1 MKLRL
6 FTAIAFI
13 AMAMISCTEDTDT
26 IGSSITNDTDRLLF
40 STGVYNATSRSI
52 LADSVYSHNSDCY
65 FGMVKDPETN
75 TYVKSDI
82 MAQFNMIEGFS
93 LPSEDK
99 MLSKIDGEVVAD
111 SCCISLFVKYSKSY
125 GDTLNAM
132 KMRVSELNAP
142 IDDKYTHYS
151 NFDLK
156 KNGYI
161 RNDGLKINKMFTV
174 RDLKL
179 SDGNLYSLQH
189 NIPYQG
195 TSSDSGYYDRI
206 LIPMNVPYTAK
217 DGRTYNNYGTY
228 VMRTYYEHPEY
239 FTNSYRFVHNVC
251 PGFNFEI
258 TDGLG
263 VMANIMEIDIQMFY
277 NFITPTD
284 TTAYTSVYLSSTP
297 EVLQTA
303 HIVNDRKAL
312 EDLVNDN
319 SCTYLKSPAGI
330 FTEVTLPVDEISQ
343 AHVNDSL
350 LSVSIS
356 FSRQNSNVETSNP
369 ISTPSSILMVH
380 KDSLYSFFENKTM
393 YDYKSSFYA
402 ALSSTN
408 NYSFNSIGNII
419 TLMAQQ
425 KAEGLKSDPDWVAKH
440 PDWNKVVLVPV
451 STTVKYSSDYYGNT
465 TSTVSAVGNQ
475 LGLSSTKLV
484 GGPNSPIEVKV
495 IYAKFND

>member
-1 MKLRL
+1 L
-6 FTAIAFI
+6 FTAIAVI

-26 IGSSITNDTDRLLF
+26 IGSSITNDTDRLIF
-40 STGVYNATSRSI
+40 STGVYNATSKSI
-52 LADSVYSHNSDCY
+52 LADSIYSHNSDCY
-65 FGMVKDPETN
+65 FGMVKDPETKS
-75 TYVKSDI
+75 YVKSDL

-99 MLSKIDGEVVAD
+99 MLSKIDGKVVAD
-111 SCCISLFVKYSKSY
+111 SCYISLFVRYAKSY
-125 GDTLNAM
+125 GDTLSAM

-156 KNGYI
+156 ENGYI
-161 RNDGLKINKMFTV
+161 RNDGLKINKMFSV

-179 SDGNLYSLQH
+179 SDGDLWSLQH

-206 LIPMNVPYTAK
+206 LIPMNIPYTAK

-228 VMRTYYEHPEY
+228 VMRSYYEHPEY

-263 VMANIMEIDIQMFY
+263 VMANIMEIHIQMFY
-277 NFITPTD
+277 SFITPSD
-284 TTAYTSVYLSSTP
+284 TTAYSSVYLASTP
-297 EVLQTA
+297 EVLKTA
-303 HIVNDRKAL
+303 HIVNDRAAL
-312 EDLVNDN
+312 EQLINDN

-343 AHVNDSL
+343 AHANDSL
-350 LSVSIS
+350 LSVSVN
-356 FSRQNSNVETSNP
+356 FMRQNSDVNSTNQLN
-369 ISTPSSILMVH
+369 TPSNILMVH

-393 YDYKSSFYA
+393 YDYKSSFFA
-402 ALSSTN
+402 SLSSTN
-408 NYSFNSIGNII
+408 SYSFTNIGNMI

-425 KAEGLKSDPDWVAKH
+425 KADGLKSDPNWVAKH
-440 PDWNKVVLVPV
+440 PDWNKVVLVPI

-475 LGLSSTKLV
+475 MGLSSTKLI
-484 GGPNSPIEVKV
+484 GGANTPIEVKV

>member
-156 KNGYI
+156 KKGYI

-217 DGRTYNNYGTY
+217 DGRSYNNYGTY

-277 NFITPTD
+277 SFITPAD
-284 TTAYTSVYLSSTP
+284 TTAYSSVYLSSTP

-350 LSVSIS
+350 LSVSVS

-369 ISTPSSILMVH
+369 ISIPSSILMVH

-408 NYSFNSIGNII
+408 TYSFNSIGNII
-419 TLMAQQ
+419 TLMARQ

-440 PDWNKVVLVPV
+440 PNWNKVVLVPV

>member
-1 MKLRL
+1 
-6 FTAIAFI
+6 
-13 AMAMISCTEDTDT
+13 MAMISCTEDTDT

-277 NFITPTD
+277 SFITPTD

-303 HIVNDRKAL
+303 HIVNDRTAL

-350 LSVSIS
+350 LSVSVS

-419 TLMAQQ
+419 TLMARQ

>member
-6 FTAIAFI
+6 LTAIAVT
-13 AMAMISCTEDTDT
+13 AMALNSCTEDTES
-26 IGSSITNDTDRLLF
+26 IGSSITNDTDRLIF
-40 STGVYNATSRSI
+40 STGAYKATSRSI

-65 FGMVKDPETN
+65 FGMVKDPETQ
-75 TYVKSDI
+75 TYVKSDL

-99 MLSKIDGEVVAD
+99 MLSKIDGKVVAD
-111 SCCISLFVKYSKSY
+111 SCNISLFVKYSKSY
-125 GDTLNAM
+125 GDTLSAM

-142 IDDKYTHYS
+142 IDEKYTHYS

-179 SDGNLYSLQH
+179 SDSQLWSLQH

-206 LIPMNVPYTAK
+206 LVPMNIPYTAK

-263 VMANIMEIDIQMFY
+263 VMANIMEIHIQMFY
-277 NFITPTD
+277 KFITPSD
-284 TTAYTSVYLSSTP
+284 TTAYTSIYLSSTP
-297 EVLQTA
+297 EVLKTA
-303 HIVNDRKAL
+303 HIVNDRTAL
-312 EDLVNDN
+312 EQLISDN

-343 AHVNDSL
+343 AHANDSL
-350 LSVSIS
+350 LSVSVNFMRKHS
-356 FSRQNSNVETSNP
+356 EESSPYQLN
-369 ISTPSSILMVH
+369 TPSSILMVH

-393 YDYKSSFYA
+393 YDYKSSFMA
-402 ALSSTN
+402 SLSSTN
-408 NYSFNSIGNII
+408 SYTFSSIGNII

-425 KAEGLKSDPDWVAKH
+425 KAEGLKSDPNWVAKH
-440 PDWNKVVLVPV
+440 PNWNKVVLVPI
-451 STTVKYSSDYYGNT
+451 STTLKYSSDYYGNT
-465 TSTVSAVGNQ
+465 TSTVSAIGNQ

-484 GGPNSPIEVKV
+484 GGADNPIEVKV

>member
-82 MAQFNMIEGFS
+82 MAQFNMIEGFK

-179 SDGNLYSLQH
+179 TDGNLYSLQH

-277 NFITPTD
+277 SFITPSD

-303 HIVNDRKAL
+303 HIVNDRTAL

-350 LSVSIS
+350 LSVSVS

-408 NYSFNSIGNII
+408 TYSFNSIGNII
-419 TLMAQQ
+419 TLMARQ

>member
-82 MAQFNMIEGFS
+82 MAQFNMIEGFK

-111 SCCISLFVKYSKSY
+111 SCYISLYVKYSKSY

-206 LIPMNVPYTAK
+206 HIPMNVPYTAK
-217 DGRTYNNYGTY
+217 DGRSYNNYGTY

-277 NFITPTD
+277 SFITSAD

-312 EDLVNDN
+312 EELVNDN

-343 AHVNDSL
+343 AHANDSL
-350 LSVSIS
+350 LSVSIN
-356 FSRQNSNVETSNP
+356 FSRQNSDVETTNP

-425 KAEGLKSDPDWVAKH
+425 KAEGLKTDPDWVAKH
-440 PDWNKVVLVPV
+440 PDWNKVVLVPI

>member
-343 AHVNDSL
+343 AHANDSL
-350 LSVSIS
+350 LSVSVT
-356 FSRQNSNVETSNP
+356 FNRQNSNVETSNP

-408 NYSFNSIGNII
+408 TYSFNSIGNII
-419 TLMAQQ
+419 TLMARQ
-425 KAEGLKSDPDWVAKH
+425 KAEGLKTDPNWVTKH

>member
-82 MAQFNMIEGFS
+82 MAQFNMIEGFK

-343 AHVNDSL
+343 AHANDSL
-350 LSVSIS
+350 LSVSVS

-419 TLMAQQ
+419 TLMARQ

>member
-350 LSVSIS
+350 LSVSVS

>member
-1 MKLRL
+1 
-6 FTAIAFI
+6 
-13 AMAMISCTEDTDT
+13 MAMISCTEDTDT

-82 MAQFNMIEGFS
+82 MAQFNMIEGFK

-111 SCCISLFVKYSKSY
+111 SCYISLYVKYSKSY

-206 LIPMNVPYTAK
+206 HIPMNVPYTAK
-217 DGRTYNNYGTY
+217 DGRSYNNYGTY

-277 NFITPTD
+277 SFITSAD

-312 EDLVNDN
+312 EELVNDN

-343 AHVNDSL
+343 AHANDSL
-350 LSVSIS
+350 LSVSIN
-356 FSRQNSNVETSNP
+356 FSRQNSDVETTNP

-425 KAEGLKSDPDWVAKH
+425 KAEGLKTDPDWVAKH
-440 PDWNKVVLVPV
+440 PDWNKVVLVPI

>member
-277 NFITPTD
+277 SFITPTD

-350 LSVSIS
+350 LSVSVT
-356 FSRQNSNVETSNP
+356 FNRQNSNVDTSNP

-419 TLMAQQ
+419 TLMARQ
-425 KAEGLKSDPDWVAKH
+425 KAEGLKTDPNWVAKH

>member
-156 KNGYI
+156 KKGYI

-179 SDGNLYSLQH
+179 SDGKLYSLQH

-277 NFITPTD
+277 SFITPTD

-408 NYSFNSIGNII
+408 TYSFNSIGNII
-419 TLMAQQ
+419 TLMARQ

>member
-356 FSRQNSNVETSNP
+356 FSRQNSDVETSNP

>member
-82 MAQFNMIEGFS
+82 MAQFNMIEGFK

-111 SCCISLFVKYSKSY
+111 SCRISLFVKYSKSY

-132 KMRVSELNAP
+132 KMRVSELKEP

-277 NFITPTD
+277 NFITPSD

-303 HIVNDRKAL
+303 HIVNDRTAL

-350 LSVSIS
+350 LSVSVS
-356 FSRQNSNVETSNP
+356 FSRQNSNVDASNP

-408 NYSFNSIGNII
+408 TYSFNSIGNII
-419 TLMAQQ
+419 TLMARQ

>member
-82 MAQFNMIEGFS
+82 MAQFNMIEGFK

-111 SCCISLFVKYSKSY
+111 SCYISLYVKYSKSY

-156 KNGYI
+156 KKGYI

-179 SDGNLYSLQH
+179 TDGNLYSLQH

-217 DGRTYNNYGTY
+217 DGRSYNNYGTY

-277 NFITPTD
+277 SFITPAD

-312 EDLVNDN
+312 EELVNDN

-350 LSVSIS
+350 LSVSVS

-369 ISTPSSILMVH
+369 ISIPSSILMVH

-408 NYSFNSIGNII
+408 IYSFNSIGNII
-419 TLMAQQ
+419 TLMARQ

>member
-82 MAQFNMIEGFS
+82 MAQFNMVEGFS

-350 LSVSIS
+350 LSVSVS

-393 YDYKSSFYA
+393 YDHKSSFYA

-419 TLMAQQ
+419 TLMARQ
-425 KAEGLKSDPDWVAKH
+425 KAEGLKTDPNWVAKH
-440 PDWNKVVLVPV
+440 PDWNKVVLVPI

>member
-6 FTAIAFI
+6 LTAIAVT
-13 AMAMISCTEDTDT
+13 AMALNACTEDTDT
-26 IGSSITNDTDRLLF
+26 IGSSITNDTDRLIF

-65 FGMVKDPETN
+65 FGMVKDPETH
-75 TYVKSDI
+75 TYVKSDL

-93 LPSEDK
+93 LPSEDRI
-99 MLSKIDGEVVAD
+99 LSKIDGKVVAD
-111 SCCISLFVKYSKSY
+111 SCYISLYVKYAKSY
-125 GDTLNAM
+125 GDTLSAM

-161 RNDGLKINKMFTV
+161 RNDGLKINKMFSI

-179 SDGNLYSLQH
+179 TDGNLWSLQH

-206 LIPMNVPYTAK
+206 LVPMNVPYTAK

-263 VMANIMEIDIQMFY
+263 VMANIMEIHIQMFY
-277 NFITPTD
+277 SFLTPSD
-284 TTAYTSVYLSSTP
+284 TTAYSSVYLASTP
-297 EVLQTA
+297 EVLKTA

-312 EDLVNDN
+312 EQLINDN

-343 AHVNDSL
+343 AHTNDSL
-350 LSVSIS
+350 LSVSVN
-356 FSRQNSNVETSNP
+356 FLRQHSEENSLYQLN
-369 ISTPSSILMVH
+369 TPSNILMVH

-393 YDYKSSFYA
+393 YDYKSSFMA
-402 ALSSTN
+402 SLSSTN
-408 NYSFNSIGNII
+408 TYSFSSIGNII
-419 TLMAQQ
+419 TLMAQK
-425 KAEGLKSDPDWVAKH
+425 KAEGLRSDPNWVANH
-440 PDWNKVVLVPV
+440 PNWNKVVLVPV
-451 STTVKYSSDYYGNT
+451 STTLKYSSDYYGNT
-465 TSTVSAVGNQ
+465 TSTVSAIGNQ
-475 LGLSSTKLV
+475 LGLSSTKLI
-484 GGPNSPIEVKV
+484 GGADNPIEVKV
-495 IYAKFND
+495 INAKFND

>member
-206 LIPMNVPYTAK
+206 LIPMNVSYTAK
-217 DGRTYNNYGTY
+217 DGRSYNNYGTY

-277 NFITPTD
+277 SFITPSD
-284 TTAYTSVYLSSTP
+284 TTAYTSLYLSSTP

-303 HIVNDRKAL
+303 HIVNDRTAL

-369 ISTPSSILMVH
+369 ISIPSNILMVH

-408 NYSFNSIGNII
+408 TYSFNSIGNII
-419 TLMAQQ
+419 TLMARQ

>member
-277 NFITPTD
+277 SFITPTD

-419 TLMAQQ
+419 TLMARQ

>member
-350 LSVSIS
+350 LSVSVS

-408 NYSFNSIGNII
+408 TYSFNSIGNII
-419 TLMAQQ
+419 TLMARQ
-425 KAEGLKSDPDWVAKH
+425 KAEGLKTDPDWVAKH

-451 STTVKYSSDYYGNT
+451 STTVKYSSDYYGNA

>member
-6 FTAIAFI
+6 FIAIAFI

-52 LADSVYSHNSDCY
+52 LADSVYSHNSDFY

-93 LPSEDK
+93 LPSKDK

-217 DGRTYNNYGTY
+217 DGRSYNNYGTY

-277 NFITPTD
+277 SFITPSD

-350 LSVSIS
+350 LSVSVS

-408 NYSFNSIGNII
+408 TYSFNSIGNII
-419 TLMAQQ
+419 TLMARQ
-425 KAEGLKSDPDWVAKH
+425 KAEGLKTDPNWVAKH
-440 PDWNKVVLVPV
+440 PDWNKVVLVPI

>member
-6 FTAIAFI
+6 FTAIAAT
-13 AMAMISCTEDTDT
+13 AMAVISCTEDTGI
-26 IGSSITNDTDRLLF
+26 IGSSITNETDKLVY

-52 LADSVYSHNSDCY
+52 LADSVYTRNTDYY
-65 FGMVKDPETN
+65 FGMVKDPETK
-75 TYVKSDI
+75 TYVKSDM

-93 LPSEDK
+93 LPSQDK
-99 MLSKIDGEVVAD
+99 MLSKEDGEVIAD
-111 SCCISLFVKYSKSY
+111 SCYITMFVKYPKSF
-125 GDTLNAM
+125 GDTLAAM
-132 KMRVSELNAP
+132 KMRVSELDSP

-156 KNGYI
+156 SNGYI
-161 RNDGLKINKMFTV
+161 RNDGLKVNKMFTV

-179 SDGNLYSLQH
+179 TDGNLWSLQN
-189 NIPYQG
+189 NISKQG

-206 LIPMNVPYTAK
+206 LIPLNIPYTAK
-217 DGRTYNNYGTY
+217 NGKTYNNYGTY
-228 VMRTYYEHPEY
+228 IIRSYYEHPEY

-263 VMANIMEIDIQMFY
+263 VMANIMEIDLQMFY
-277 NFITPTD
+277 KFQND
-284 TTAYTSVYLSSTP
+284 TTEAITSIYLSSTP

-303 HIVNDRKAL
+303 HVTNNKAAL
-312 EDLVNDN
+312 KQLVDDN

-343 AHVNDSL
+343 AHSTDSL

-356 FSRQNSNVETSNP
+356 FQRENHNIQTGEKPLT
-369 ISTPSSILMVH
+369 TPSNILMVQ

-393 YDYKSSFYA
+393 YDYKRSFLA
-402 ALSSTN
+402 SLGTTN
-408 NYSFNSIGNII
+408 VYTFSNIGNII

-425 KAEGLKSDPDWVAKH
+425 KANGLKNDANWVANH
-440 PDWNKVVLVPV
+440 PDWNKVVLVPIAAATSA
-451 STTVKYSSDYYGNT
+451 STDYYGNT
-465 TSTVSAVGNQ
+465 SSTISAIYNNM
-475 LGLSSTKLV
+475 GLSSTKLV
-484 GGPNSPIEVKV
+484 GGADKPIEVQV
-495 IYAKFND
+495 IYAKFKE

>member
-111 SCCISLFVKYSKSY
+111 SCCISLFVKYAKSY

-156 KNGYI
+156 KKGYI

-217 DGRTYNNYGTY
+217 DGRSYNNYGTY

-277 NFITPTD
+277 SFITPTD

-343 AHVNDSL
+343 AHANDSL
-350 LSVSIS
+350 LSVSVS

-369 ISTPSSILMVH
+369 ISIPSSILMVH

-408 NYSFNSIGNII
+408 TYSFNSIGNII

-440 PDWNKVVLVPV
+440 PDWNKVVLVPI